1 MLFKIAWKNIWRNR
15 IRSIVVIIAIAIGLT
30 GGIFSAAV
38 MIGAGESRIK
48 SAIDKE
54 TSHIIINDLKY
65 EENSELKYNIDKS
78 EIIQND
84 LNRNNLVNNYS
95 SRVKIN
101 AMISTANAGA
111 GAVIF
116 GINPEDEIKVTGLYK
131 SICDSC
137 GNYLSHEKGNQI
149 IIGKKLSEKLKVK
162 LKSKVVL
169 TFQDING
176 ILTGGAFKVA
186 GIYRSGNTMF
196 DEFNVFVSKKDIQRL
211 LNVDSSF
218 IHEIAIKLEDIDKL
232 NSVSDKLKSNYPLN
246 SVKTWKEI
254 QPEVGMIADY
264 LDIMLIIFLSVIL
277 LALGFGIVNTMLM
290 VVLERTKEIGMLMSI
305 GMNKIKIFL
314 MIMIETILLTF
325 TGAIFGIIISTSLI
339 AYFAKTGIN
348 LSAYAEGF
356 EAMGY
361 ESIIFPEIS
370 ISFYIQLVILV
381 FLTGVIASIY
391 PALKS
396 LKLKPAEAVIAS

>member
-396 LKLKPAEAVIAS
+396 LKLKPAEAVRAS